1 MGYKNFCKKMQTM
14 LTCVPYEKLDRFL
27 TIRLCLSG
35 NLRRNIGKWRAGLNQ
50 PKKRKTLVFI
60 FG

>member
-1 MGYKNFCKKMQTM
+1 MPTM